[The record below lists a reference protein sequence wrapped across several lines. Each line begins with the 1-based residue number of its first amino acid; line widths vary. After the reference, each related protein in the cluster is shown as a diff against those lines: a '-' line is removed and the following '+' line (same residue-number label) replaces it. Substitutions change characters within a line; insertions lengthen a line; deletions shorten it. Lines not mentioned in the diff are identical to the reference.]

1 MNAGA
6 MNQEEQRQKVCRLV
20 DDRRAEIIRVLQTLV
35 QFPTPTGRE
44 TEGQKYMRS
53 LYSDLGLKVVAF
65 EADIAKIRRHKA
77 YVDSGFG
84 FKDRPN
90 IIGILEGKPSAR
102 SLILNGHMDV
112 VSPEP
117 VAEWQYPPWEGKVV
131 GNKLYGRGAWDMK
144 SGLTAN
150 YFALKSV
157 LDAGLKPRGTVML
170 QSVIEEENLGGG
182 GTLACF
188 LEGFTADGM
197 IIPEPHLKITLAHP
211 GILFFR
217 VRVVGKPA
225 HAGEAHTGVNAIGK
239 MNQVYQAIVALDERR
254 AEQQH
259 YPLFEQNSGRS
270 CHICIGTYRAGDWIS
285 TVAGWA
291 ELECRLSYL
300 PGEDVDEVKDEVR
313 RAVNA
318 VTRSDDWLAQHP
330 PEITWLARFADA
342 WEQAP
347 DAPFVTAFKNTADKI
362 LASGAEIIG
371 ATWGMDT
378 RHAMY
383 FNLPAISFGP
393 DGENI
398 HGINECVDLDSVID
412 CTKIFALFIMEWC
425 GI

>member
-1 MNAGA
+1 
-6 MNQEEQRQKVCRLV
+6 MNQEEMKQKVCRLV
-20 DDRRAEIIRVLQTLV
+20 DDRRDEIIRVLRTLV
-35 QFPTPTGRE
+35 QFPTPTGQE
-44 TEGQKYMRS
+44 TEGQKYMQS
-53 LYSDLGLKVVAF
+53 LYSELGLNVTIF
-65 EADIAKIRRHKA
+65 EADAGKIRRHKA

-90 IIGILEGKPSAR
+90 IVGILEGKPSAR

-117 VAEWQYPPWEGKVV
+117 VTEWQYPPWEGKVV
-131 GNKLYGRGAWDMK
+131 ANKLYGRGAWDMK

-157 LDAGLKPRGTVML
+157 LDAGLKPEGTVML
-170 QSVIEEENLGGG
+170 QSVIEEETLSGG

-197 IIPEPHLKITLAHP
+197 VIPEPHMNITLAHP

-254 AEQQH
+254 AEERH
-259 YPLFEQNSGRS
+259 YPLFERTSGRS
-270 CHICIGTYRAGDWIS
+270 CHICIGTCRAGDWIS

-300 PGEDVDEVKDEVR
+300 PGEDVTEVKDQVWQ
-313 RAVNA
+313 AVNE
-318 VTRSDDWLAQHP
+318 VTRNDGWLAQHP
-330 PEITWLARFADA
+330 PELTWMARWADA

-347 DAPFVTAFKNTADKI
+347 DAPFVTAFKRTADKV
-362 LASGAEIIG
+362 LTPGAEIIG

-383 FNLPAISFGP
+383 FNMPAISFGP

>member
-1 MNAGA
+1 MS
-6 MNQEEQRQKVCRLV
+6 QEEMERKICQLV
-20 DDRRAEIIRVLQTLV
+20 DGRRDEIIRVLRTLV
-35 QFPTPTGRE
+35 QFPTPTGQE
-44 TEGQKYMRS
+44 TEGQKYMQS
-53 LYSDLGLKVVAF
+53 LYSELGLKVTAL
-65 EADIAKIRRHKA
+65 EADAAKIRRHKA
-77 YVDSGFG
+77 YGDSGFG
-84 FKDRPN
+84 FKGRPN

-117 VAEWQYPPWEGKVV
+117 VAEWQYPPWEGKVA

-144 SGLTAN
+144 SGLTAS

-157 LDAGLKPRGTVML
+157 LDAGLKPEGTVML
-170 QSVIEEENLGGG
+170 QSVIEEESLSGG

-197 IIPEPHLKITLAHP
+197 IIPEPHMKITLAHP

-217 VRVVGKPA
+217 VRVAGKPA
-225 HAGEAHTGVNAIGK
+225 HAGEAHTGINAIGK
-239 MNQVYQAIVALDERR
+239 MNQVYQALVALDERR
-254 AEQQH
+254 AEEQH

-270 CHICIGTYRAGDWIS
+270 CHICIGTCRAGDWIS

-300 PGEDVDEVKDEVR
+300 PGEDAAEVKDQVR
-313 RAVNA
+313 QAVNE
-318 VTRSDDWLAQHP
+318 VSRNDSWLAQHP
-330 PEITWLARFADA
+330 PELTWIGRWADA
-342 WEQAP
+342 WEQNP
-347 DAPFVTAFKNTADKI
+347 DDPFVTAFQNTTDKV
-362 LASGAEIIG
+362 LASQAEIIG

-383 FNLPAISFGP
+383 FNMPAISFGP

-412 CTKIFALFIMEWC
+412 CTKILALFIVEWC

>member
-1 MNAGA
+1 
-6 MNQEEQRQKVCRLV
+6 MNQKEMEQKICQLV
-20 DDRRAEIIRVLQTLV
+20 DGRRDEIIRVLRTLV
-35 QFPTPTGRE
+35 QFPTPTGQE
-44 TEGQKYMRS
+44 TEGQKYMQS
-53 LYSDLGLKVVAF
+53 LYSELGLKVTAL
-65 EADIAKIRRHKA
+65 EADAAKIRRHKA
-77 YVDSGFG
+77 YGDSGFG
-84 FKDRPN
+84 FKGRPN

-117 VAEWQYPPWEGKVV
+117 VAEWQYPPWEGKVA

-157 LDAGLKPRGTVML
+157 LDAGLKPEGTVML
-170 QSVIEEENLGGG
+170 QSVIEEESLSGG

-197 IIPEPHLKITLAHP
+197 IIPEPHMKITLAHP

-225 HAGEAHTGVNAIGK
+225 HAGEAHTGINAIGK

-254 AEQQH
+254 AEEQH

-270 CHICIGTYRAGDWIS
+270 CHICIGTCRAGDWIS

-300 PGEDVDEVKDEVR
+300 PGEDAAEVKDQVWK
-313 RAVNA
+313 AVNE
-318 VTRSDDWLAQHP
+318 VTRDDSWLAQHP
-330 PEITWLARFADA
+330 PEITWIGRWADA
-342 WEQAP
+342 WEQNP
-347 DAPFVTAFKNTADKI
+347 DDPFVTAFKNTTDKV
-362 LASGAEIIG
+362 LASQAEIIG

-383 FNLPAISFGP
+383 FNMPAISFGP

-412 CTKIFALFIMEWC
+412 CTKILALFIMEWC